1 MFSRRLESSH
11 EGFTLM
17 EVLISV
23 VITAIIMVSVYG
35 LLQKG
40 QEAAVRE
47 PEISALHQSAR
58 GGLAM
63 LDRDLTLA
71 GFKTPGPA
79 AILWNPGDGEA
90 PDGITIMYVDPD
102 VPTSRSCVC
111 RRGLPCETIN
121 GSTVF
126 YIKLTSFD
134 PASPDPVEAYSEGM
148 TLVAIERSDCN
159 KDGKIG
165 FYPFE
170 ISQPPRMGIVGHL
183 SVLTIRHDPSPS
195 RRLLNLPDSFN
206 EEVHP
211 DCGLIGLFRIVQYRV
226 NPLPPTPHPNLER
239 RDVSMGEA
247 WTMVSENVEDL
258 QLQYATG
265 GSEDFMDDPPLP
277 ELLDPLTWITGVRV
291 TVSARSDSAN
301 LGGSQGEYPEEG
313 IHFRKSFS
321 TTVSLRN
328 MVSQVQEATRGRTY
342 N

>member
-1 MFSRRLESSH
+1 V
-11 EGFTLM
+11 T
-17 EVLISV
+17 IT
-23 VITAIIMVSVYG
+23 VIVMASVYG
-35 LLQKG
+35 LLRKG

-63 LDRDLTLA
+63 LDRDLNMA
-71 GFKTPGPA
+71 GYKTPAPA
-79 AILWNPGDGEA
+79 AILWNAGEA
-90 PDGITIMYVDPD
+90 DTPDGITIMYIDPD
-102 VPTSRSCVC
+102 VPTSHSCVC

-126 YIKLTSFD
+126 YIK
-134 PASPDPVEAYSEGM
+134 PASLDPVITDPEKAYSEGM

-170 ISQPPRMGIVGHL
+170 VSQSPRMGVVGHL
-183 SVLTIRHDPSPS
+183 PALTIRHEPSS
-195 RRLLNLPDSFN
+195 LNRLLNLPDSYN

-211 DCGLIGLFRIVQYRV
+211 DCGLIGLFHIVQYRV
-226 NPLPPTPHPNLER
+226 HPLPPAPHPNLER

-247 WTMVSENVEDL
+247 WTPVSENVEDL

-265 GSEDFMDDPPLP
+265 GSEDFKDNPQLP
-277 ELLDPLTWITGVRV
+277 NLLDPLSWITGVRV
-291 TVSARSDSAN
+291 TVSARNDSAN
-301 LGGSQGEYPEEG
+301 LGGSRSEYPEEG

-328 MVSQVQEATRGRTY
+328 MITQVQQASHARTY